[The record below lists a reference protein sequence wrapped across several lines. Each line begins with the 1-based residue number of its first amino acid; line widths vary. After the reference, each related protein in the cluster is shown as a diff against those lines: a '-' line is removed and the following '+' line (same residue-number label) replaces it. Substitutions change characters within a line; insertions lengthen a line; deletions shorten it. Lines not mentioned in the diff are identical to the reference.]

1 MSIGSRIKQRREEL
15 GLTQPE
21 LAKLVG
27 ISKGSIGNYES
38 NVSSPN
44 EKILFKL
51 FEILKCDANF
61 LYQDDFQYNLMD
73 ENVAHD
79 SEETELLLNYRK
91 LDEISKEVVNKVIA
105 IELTRNN
112 HK

>member
-61 LYQDDFQYNLMD
+61 LRNEQ
-73 ENVAHD
+73 VAGSSPVTSSNINHIATPFARNCERRLF
-79 SEETELLLNYRK
+79 SFFCCLL
-91 LDEISKEVVNKVIA
+91 A
-105 IELTRNN
+105 MC
-112 HK
+112 